1 MLKHPRGVSC
11 RFKASW
17 RKKMTPHLHL
27 AHLAHTQTKSN
38 DHEWSLSEAHNS
50 RCGIGESDW
59 INLNQSESVQKNP
72 RSTSEIFRDRP
83 MFWALGISWLPLMGG
98 RDVRAKCQASWNAA
112 RLFPRSYA
120 TWSSLS
126 HQPHSW
132 HQLTKSMIPELRV
145 GWFGWAP
152 RRY

>member
-1 MLKHPRGVSC
+1 MLKHPGGVSC

-27 AHLAHTQTKSN
+27 AHLAYTQTKSN

-59 INLNQSESVQKNP
+59 INLNQFKRILEVLQ
-72 RSTSEIFRDRP
+72 RSSEIFRCSELLVSLDCLWWVAEMSEQSVKPAGMLRVY
-83 MFWALGISWLPLMGG
+83 FHDHTQLEAVC
-98 RDVRAKCQASWNAA
+98 R
-112 RLFPRSYA
+112 
-120 TWSSLS
+120 SLS

-145 GWFGWAP
+145 GWAP

>member
-27 AHLAHTQTKSN
+27 AYTQTKSN

-59 INLNQSESVQKNP
+59 INLNQFKRILEVLQ
-72 RSTSEIFRDRP
+72 RSSEIFRCSELLVSLDCLWWVAEMSEQSVKPAGMLRVY
-83 MFWALGISWLPLMGG
+83 FHDHTQLEAVC
-98 RDVRAKCQASWNAA
+98 R
-112 RLFPRSYA
+112 
-120 TWSSLS
+120 SLS

-145 GWFGWAP
+145 GWAP

>member
-1 MLKHPRGVSC
+1 MEHHGTSC
-11 RFKASW
+11 WDLASARCW
-17 RKKMTPHLHL
+17 SSPVAFL
-27 AHLAHTQTKSN
+27 AGSKRADGRRWLRICTWHTWHTQTKSN

-126 HQPHSW
+126 HQTS
-132 HQLTKSMIPELRV
+132 QLTS
-145 GWFGWAP
+145 AD
-152 RRY
+152 